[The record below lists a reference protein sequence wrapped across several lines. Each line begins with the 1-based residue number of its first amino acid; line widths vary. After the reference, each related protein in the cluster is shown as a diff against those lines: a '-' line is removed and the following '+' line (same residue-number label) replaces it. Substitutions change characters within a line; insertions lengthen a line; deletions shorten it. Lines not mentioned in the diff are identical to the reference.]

1 MLGLVRR
8 FVKTFMESS
17 VAKAADAI
25 YTAIHFSLFRIT
37 DFRFA

>member
-8 FVKTFMESS
+8 FVKTFMESR
-17 VAKAADAI
+17 VVKAVDAI
-25 YTAIHFSLFRIT
+25 YTGIHFALFRIT